1 MKRTEIVSKAPWK
14 TVPHRSI
21 SRCPLEPK
29 NVSTELLLWRFLL
42 VTCVTGNTSEGQSVW
57 ILFLQQI
64 RKFCVHSYNIFI
76 SLSTLPPRKM
86 FCITFS
92 HHHFCTMFS
101 EVRWKRSINVNI
113 FFAKKRGKNKKK
125 YRSIPIRH
133 ERFVYTLGLI
143 WMQSMLRCNY
153 HYHQYRVNFIRA
165 IYLAHLHRTIRSRRR
180 LIIVAQSWNETS
192 NTIRTV
198 HKIESAK

>member
-113 FFAKKRGKNKKK
+113 FFAKKEGKMKKNTG
-125 YRSIPIRH
+125 
-133 ERFVYTLGLI
+133 RF
-143 WMQSMLRCNY
+143 QFAAKDS
-153 HYHQYRVNFIRA
+153 FIRWVWFECNRCSGA
-165 IYLAHLHRTIRSRRR
+165 TTI
-180 LIIVAQSWNETS
+180 IISIV
-192 NTIRTV
+192 
-198 HKIESAK
+198 